1 MALELDP
8 KYNPRGVE
16 TKWYEAY
23 ESHNA
28 FQPEFG
34 ESAGV
39 TDHNAKPFS
48 IVIPP
53 PNVTGSLH
61 VGHAL
66 DQTIQD
72 VLIRTAR
79 KLGRPTLWLPGMDH
93 AGIATQSRVEKTLQ
107 EEEGLSR
114 HDLGRGQGA
123 AHARLGAAPQPSA
136 TQGAPAF
143 RAALRPEA
151 GSAPWSVKQASRQS
165 RAASPRNST
174 WLSPTMRRSSSS

>member
-61 VGHAL
+61 VGHA
-66 DQTIQD
+66 D
-72 VLIRTAR
+72 
-79 KLGRPTLWLPGMDH
+79 
-93 AGIATQSRVEKTLQ
+93 RVWQ
-107 EEEGLSR
+107 
-114 HDLGRGQGA
+114 H
-123 AHARLGAAPQPSA
+123 
-136 TQGAPAF
+136 
-143 RAALRPEA
+143 
-151 GSAPWSVKQASRQS
+151 
-165 RAASPRNST
+165 PRN
-174 WLSPTMRRSSSS
+174 LQPVVAGAQE